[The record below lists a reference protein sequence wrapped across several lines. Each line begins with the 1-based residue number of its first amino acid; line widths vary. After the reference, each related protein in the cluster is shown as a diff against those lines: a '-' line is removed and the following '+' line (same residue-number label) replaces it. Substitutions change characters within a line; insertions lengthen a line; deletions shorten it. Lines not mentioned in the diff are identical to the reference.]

1 MVLDGPATDNAS
13 KDAEGVAMK
22 QARRW
27 LLLAAA
33 VACVGLLPQSAHAQR
48 RRPQPKPP
56 AGGAAAAPAGG
67 AAAPAA
73 GAAGGGG
80 TNAAPADADADAPA
94 PGAAAPG
101 AAPGAPAAGGDQPAD
116 TGGGVDIC
124 QITPDAPQCTAA
136 KQVNI
141 AEEAK
146 KTTHAEVY
154 AVQQLY
160 VLRAQRFEIMPFWST
175 TLNDQFVSH
184 PGPGLAL
191 NYYITQVLAV
201 GLNGVWYGGLN
212 QDSDF
217 NFQNRRAAR
226 IAVPLND
233 YQVAGDLNF
242 TYVPMYGKFAG
253 FGDFIFSYDAFIEG
267 GVGIIRTE
275 PIPVIDPDNRKF
287 DWNTNINFDLG
298 IGFRIFF
305 TRWLAAVLEVRDI
318 IYNEKIENINVATG
332 SLQLPPSDPNSP
344 LNSSNWYDNNTHITN
359 NVQLQVGLSLFLPT
373 SFEYHLPK

>member
-1 MVLDGPATDNAS
+1 
-13 KDAEGVAMK
+13 MK

-33 VACVGLLPQSAHAQR
+33 LVCVGLLPQSAHAQR
-48 RRPQPKPP
+48 RKPQQKPP
-56 AGGAAAAPAGG
+56 AGGAAAPAGG

-73 GAAGGGG
+73 GGAG
-80 TNAAPADADADAPA
+80 TTAAPADADADAPA
-94 PGAAAPG
+94 PGAAAAGG
-101 AAPGAPAAGGDQPAD
+101 AAPAAGGDQPAD
-116 TGGGVDIC
+116 TGEGFDIC
-124 QITPDAPQCTAA
+124 KITPDAPQCTAA
-136 KQVNI
+136 AKVDI
-141 AEEAK
+141 AAEAK

-160 VLRAQRFEIMPFWST
+160 VLRAQRFEINPYWVT

-201 GLNGVWYGGLN
+201 GVNGVWYGGLN

-226 IAVPLND
+226 IAVPLNN

-267 GVGIIRTE
+267 GVGVIRTE
-275 PIPVIDPDNRKF
+275 PIAVIDPDNRKF
-287 DWNTNINFDLG
+287 DWNTSVNFDLG
-298 IGFRIFF
+298 IGIRIFF
-305 TRWLAAVLEVRDI
+305 TRWLAAVLEIRDI
-318 IYNEKIENINVATG
+318 IYPEKIENPQIATG
-332 SLQLPPSDPNSP
+332 SLSLPPSDPSSP
-344 LNSSNWYDNNTHITN
+344 LNKDTWYDNNTHITN
-359 NVQLQVGLSLFLPT
+359 NVQLQVGLSAFLPT